1 MRLLLVLLSDYRLNQ
16 LNSADNINSA
26 ACSFV
31 LRCVFCAERMSLL
44 QKINIK
50 NGLLRLI
57 LYNGLTAK

>member
-1 MRLLLVLLSDYRLNQ
+1 MRLLLILLSDYQLNQ
-16 LNSADNINSA
+16 LNGAGSINPAD
-26 ACSFV
+26 CSFA

-57 LYNGLTAK
+57 LYNGLTAR